1 MLTAVAAVGLVWCEP
16 RPAEAMRIA
25 ANALGTDT
33 DTIATMAGAI
43 LGATAEADPPIDVL
57 DAAVFRSEARRLV
70 RIASGEDPPSHEYP
84 DLLHWSAPKT
94 RADALAR
101 SKDGGLG
108 REAHRRRSSGGK
120 GVEAR
125 RVQGD
130 HRGGC
135 GIQRDA
141 DRYAEPSLSLYCEPP
156 GGLLRDR
163 IVLAP
168 RRSERRTPYEFL
180 RYSQYPPVQPQS
192 CSPGVCGGVEV
203 MGHGAEPEVGE
214 STRAGDPGPVPRGR
228 RLPKR
233 ETAPSSS
240 TGSTRTFQWISDRSS
255 ASNASRWTGSS
266 SSTTI
271 AST

>member
-16 RPAEAMRIA
+16 RPAGAMRIA

-141 DRYAEPSLSLYCEPP
+141 DRSAPLSS
-156 GGLLRDR
+156 RT
-163 IVLAP
+163 
-168 RRSERRTPYEFL
+168 RRTGVTWPCVFPRPTCIRLAILPPPRGGRCWSRSAAAAICTNSDSARYRRPRTRHRRTRTVSPRCRYTASHRAACSVTELFL
-180 RYSQYPPVQPQS
+180 RLDDRNSVRHTSFSGTRNIRLFSRNPARQ
-192 CSPGVCGGVEV
+192 GF
-203 MGHGAEPEVGE
+203 AEAW
-214 STRAGDPGPVPRGR
+214 R
-228 RLPKR
+228 
-233 ETAPSSS
+233 
-240 TGSTRTFQWISDRSS
+240 
-255 ASNASRWTGSS
+255 
-266 SSTTI
+266 
-271 AST
+271 